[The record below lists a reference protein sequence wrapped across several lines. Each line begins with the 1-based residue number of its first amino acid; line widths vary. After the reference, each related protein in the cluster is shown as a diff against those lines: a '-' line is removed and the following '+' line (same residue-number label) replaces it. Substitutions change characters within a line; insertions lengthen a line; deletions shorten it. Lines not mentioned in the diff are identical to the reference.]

1 MVITPEKA
9 SKLVTA
15 SIGGHPENVSNVEN
29 FKGCISQLKIN
40 SKTIEIAP
48 SKVKAIGTETCQICD
63 KNADCLN
70 GGFCQETYNS
80 VGHVCLCLTD
90 FSGIMCERKG
100 QR

>member
-63 KNADCLN
+63 KNTDCLN

-80 VGHVCLCLTD
+80 VGYVCLCPTD

-100 QR
+100 PR